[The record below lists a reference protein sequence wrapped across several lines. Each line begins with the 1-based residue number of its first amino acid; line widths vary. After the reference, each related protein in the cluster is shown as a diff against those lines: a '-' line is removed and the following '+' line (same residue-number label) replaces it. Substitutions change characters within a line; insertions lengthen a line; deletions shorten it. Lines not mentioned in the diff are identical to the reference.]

1 MTTSLIV
8 GTLLVGFHAPVPSA
22 EDWPRFRGPDG
33 SNRTQETG
41 LPLTWSEREN
51 VVWKTKL
58 PGYGASSPITLGDRI
73 FLTAYS
79 GYGEGEPGPDKA
91 GLRQHVICLD
101 RKSGKVVWNKH
112 TQGNP
117 KERDYGGYIA
127 LHGYSS
133 GSAVTD
139 GETVYAFFGSSGVVA
154 YSLTGEPLWTAQVGS
169 ETHQWGS
176 GSSPIVYDNLLIVNA
191 SVESASLIGLNR
203 KTGKEVWRAGD
214 VIQSYS
220 TPIIIDGTGGQ
231 KELVLHS
238 RRRLSGFNP
247 STGKELWR
255 YDPEVDHYICPS
267 VVAHEG
273 IIYAICARTNKFVA
287 VRSGGRGDVTKTHTV
302 WASEGWSNVPSPVYH
317 KGYLYWLSDRGIANC
332 VEARTGKRVYKER
345 VPDSGKVYASF
356 LLAEGRLYAVSRE
369 NGTFVLAASPEFKQL
384 AHNVIANDDSI
395 FNASPVASR
404 GQLLLRSD
412 KYLYCIGE

>member
-1 MTTSLIV
+1 
-8 GTLLVGFHAPVPSA
+8 
-22 EDWPRFRGPDG
+22 
-33 SNRTQETG
+33 
-41 LPLTWSEREN
+41 
-51 VVWKTKL
+51 
-58 PGYGASSPITLGDRI
+58 
-73 FLTAYS
+73 
-79 GYGEGEPGPDKA
+79 
-91 GLRQHVICLD
+91 
-101 RKSGKVVWNKH
+101 
-112 TQGNP
+112 
-117 KERDYGGYIA
+117 
-127 LHGYSS
+127 
-133 GSAVTD
+133 
-139 GETVYAFFGSSGVVA
+139 
-154 YSLTGEPLWTAQVGS
+154 
-169 ETHQWGS
+169 
-176 GSSPIVYDNLLIVNA
+176 VYDNLLIVNA

-214 VIQSYS
+214 IIQSYS